1 MENSDNGETCPKM
14 EKPDHVRKWRHQ
26 TWGQKTETASLIRK
40 WRHQIGGQKTETA
53 SLIRK
58 WRHQVQGQKRET
70 TSHVKNGQTI
80 RQEKEKPHVKKPNQV
95 MCQRASETTRGIR
108 ELAEKPH
115 HVLENKWIVLNKKM
129 DRSEN
134 MQWIFTSH

>member
-1 MENSDNGETCPKM
+1 MNKMEKLQFRNQILRHEMENSDNGETCPKM

-26 TWGQKTETASLIRK
+26 TWGLKTETASLIRK
-40 WRHQIGGQKTETA
+40 Q
-53 SLIRK
+53 
-58 WRHQVQGQKRET
+58 RHQVQGQKRET

-80 RQEKEKPHVKKPNQV
+80 RQEKEKPHVKKTNQV

-134 MQWIFTSH
+134 MQWTFTSH